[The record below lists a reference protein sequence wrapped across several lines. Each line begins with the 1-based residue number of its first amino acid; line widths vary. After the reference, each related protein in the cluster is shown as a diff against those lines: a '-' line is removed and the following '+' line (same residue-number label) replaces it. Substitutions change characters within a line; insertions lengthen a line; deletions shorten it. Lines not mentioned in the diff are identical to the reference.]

1 MMVNSHAKPAE
12 ILVSIKPL
20 HSLVSNITEG
30 INETRLLLTHQ
41 QSPHHFQLLPSQKR
55 LINKADIFFY
65 SSDNIETFVPAL
77 KNTTQNLQFIQLSHM
92 PDINALSVRGFHAH
106 DTHQSAEVDGHI
118 WLSIHNAKIISQHIT
133 IILSKHSPEYA
144 AHYQE
149 NLKQLLLRLDKLKQA
164 NQLKLN
170 NIKK

>member
-1 MMVNSHAKPAE
+1 MFIRYITSAFHTSTILILLSFLMMANSHAKPAE

-30 INETRLLLTHQ
+30 VNQTRLLLTHQ

-77 KNTTQNLQFIQLSHM
+77 KNTTQNLQFIQLSHI
-92 PDINALSVRGFHAH
+92 PGINALSVRGFHDH
-106 DTHQSAEVDGHI
+106 DTHNSAEVDGHT
-118 WLSIHNAKIISQHIT
+118 WLSFHNAKIISQHIT
-133 IILSKHSPEYA
+133 KTLSTTH
-144 AHYQE
+144 
-149 NLKQLLLRLDKLKQA
+149 
-164 NQLKLN
+164 LN
-170 NIKK
+170 TPLSIRKI